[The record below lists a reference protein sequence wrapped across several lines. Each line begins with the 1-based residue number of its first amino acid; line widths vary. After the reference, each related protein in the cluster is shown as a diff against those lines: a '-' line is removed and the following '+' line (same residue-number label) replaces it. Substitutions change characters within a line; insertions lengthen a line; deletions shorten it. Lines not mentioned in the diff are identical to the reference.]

1 MDPYNIINRLRK
13 YPSVGKGFVEDAS
26 EYIDKFASEIGKYI
40 PDVTAYMAAIS
51 DLTATSN
58 TLQVG
63 LQNLSTLQE
72 KQNANYLAGVKSATF
87 LIEREKELAK
97 TFGIT
102 ANKSA
107 ILSAK
112 YSDMAKELKISTD
125 LMNKYRV
132 SLNKILPG
140 MSENILR
147 TGDFGKSLIK
157 ANDLLQRHIG
167 LTDEQTNSLTLAA
180 AATGTDLE
188 TSVINSGKF
197 AAAFEAATGEVG
209 VFSDVMKSVAN
220 TSLDLRVEYSRFPGS
235 LELATL
241 KARRMGMSMDD
252 INKSATSLLDIESS
266 VGKELEYQLI
276 SGKRL
281 VDAQGNS
288 LTNKLREAKLAND
301 AVGQANAMTEILT
314 SQSDILEHGNY
325 LQKQAL
331 ADAMGL
337 SVEQLQG
344 ANAQM
349 KLQDQIY
356 AKMKEQG
363 KLTVNGKEIKSA
375 VDLTMDD
382 MKGVFD
388 EISKTM
394 TDKEKADA
402 MANLQASQSQLT
414 EAEKT
419 ADYLKQIVDD
429 GIRIKTGGGA
439 IEKILQESTVNLASS
454 LANFTKATEYLRQPP
469 EAFGKNQLISQMGTG
484 MVDEFVAY
492 AKAKIGSIKFF
503 GIDVTGGAGE
513 VFKTGMENIYGEAVT
528 PNETLTGGATG
539 GAVKDA
545 FMMHDGIIKFDDRDK
560 FTMIASP
567 YGAMHE
573 SVADKITGKSGGSG
587 LDANT
592 IAKAIQTAIQAGLSN
607 VSWAVNLDPM
617 AVDKAIKFNSGRL
630 NS

>member
-13 YPSVGKGFVEDAS
+13 YPAVGKGFLEDAS
-26 EYIDKFASEIGKYI
+26 EYIDKFASKIGKYI
-40 PDVTAYMAAIS
+40 PDVTDYMAAIN
-51 DLTATSN
+51 DLTATAN

-107 ILSAK
+107 ILSAT

-140 MSENILR
+140 MTENILR
-147 TGDFGKSLIK
+147 TGGFGKSLIRT
-157 ANDLLQRHIG
+157 NDLLQRHIG

-197 AAAFEAATGEVG
+197 AKAFEDATGEVG

-220 TSLDLRVEYSRFPGS
+220 TSLDLRVEYSKFPGS

-241 KARRMGMSMDD
+241 KARRLGMSMED
-252 INKSATSLLDIESS
+252 IDQASKSLLDIESS
-266 VGKELEYQLI
+266 IGKELEYQLI

-281 VDAQGNS
+281 VDASGNS

-314 SQSDILEHGNY
+314 SQSEILEHGNY

-331 ADAMGL
+331 ADAVGL

-356 AKMKEQG
+356 AKMKEQN

-419 ADYLKQIVDD
+419 TDYLKQIVDD
-429 GIRIKTGGGA
+429 GIRIKTGGGK
-439 IEKILQESTVNLASS
+439 IEEILRDSTVNLASS
-454 LANFTKATEYLRQPP
+454 LENFTKATEYLRQPP
-469 EAFGKNQLISQMGTG
+469 EAFGKNQLMSEMLTG
-484 MVDEFVAY
+484 MVGEINNY
-492 AKAKIGSIKFF
+492 IKAKIGSLEFAD
-503 GIDVTGGAGE
+503 IDIGGKALKIVNQAIE
-513 VFKTGMENIYGEAVT
+513 KTYGEAVT
-528 PNETLTGGATG
+528 PNET
-539 GAVKDA
+539 VKGEDA

-567 YGAMHE
+567 YGAMHD
-573 SVADKITGKSGGSG
+573 SVADKIVGGNSNS